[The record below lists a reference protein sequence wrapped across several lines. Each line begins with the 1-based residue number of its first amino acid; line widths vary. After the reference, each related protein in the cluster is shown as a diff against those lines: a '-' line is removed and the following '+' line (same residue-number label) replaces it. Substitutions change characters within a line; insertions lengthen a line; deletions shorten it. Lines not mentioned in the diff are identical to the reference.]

1 MFKIQPSPT
10 FPADVTIV
18 SHGEEQTI
26 KMVFRAKTRDEYQAL
41 LKKAKDDASAAEVF
55 LDLVES
61 WEADMPLD
69 KAGVKALQ
77 QHRPGAEW
85 LIIQAYGDKLIAAR
99 KGN

>member
-1 MFKIQPSPT
+1 VFKIQPNPT
-10 FPADVTIV
+10 FEVPVAII

-26 KMVFRAKTRDEYQAL
+26 NITFRAKTRDEYQKI
-41 LKKAKDDASAAEVF
+41 LKSAKDDTSAASAF
-55 LDLVES
+55 LELVEK
-61 WEADMPLD
+61 WDADMSLD
-69 KAGVKALQ
+69 AAGVKALQ